1 MRFFGEIDPKPFYGV
16 AVVALAGVLA
26 GAAMKPVLNI
36 GDGPKGPQILGPE
49 SAPRMDRA
57 DGQGSGFAAY
67 RWGIPEYV
75 LGTDWTRPQ
84 EVAQTEDAWVEPEAA
99 AYEAPAV
106 EPVRYIAAH
115 YVEPPRE
122 PVVYPSMGGGIADD
136 EQRVETSPP
145 EDPPSG

>member
-1 MRFFGEIDPKPFYGV
+1 MRFFGEIDPKPFYGM

-26 GAAMKPVLNI
+26 GGAMKPVLDI
-36 GDGPKGPQILGPE
+36 GEGPKGPQILGPQ
-49 SAPRMDRA
+49 SAAHVERVDS
-57 DGQGSGFAAY
+57 QGSGFAAY

-84 EVAQTEDAWVEPEAA
+84 EVEQTADAWVEPEAA
-99 AYEAPAV
+99 AYDPPAV
-106 EPVRYIAAH
+106 EPVRFVAAT

-122 PVVYPSMGGGIADD
+122 PIVYPSMGGAIADSP
-136 EQRVETSPP
+136 QVGTPPP